1 MILAV
6 KFNNIEI
13 GVFSVELYFNEL
25 NHDTVK
31 LTGKFDVIPF
41 PDPVSK
47 TMLLRVEK
55 LFKVSMPYKL
65 VSEDMVR
72 QDTAGFLN
80 IILNNYAIEKITLID
95 DDGYVLIGNQAVNIW
110 DTVYDV
116 DDSTETK
123 SIYSEEFD
131 GIIFDFKLENK
142 VF

>member
-1 MILAV
+1 MILVV

-13 GVFSVELYFNEL
+13 GVFVVELYFNEL
-25 NHDTVK
+25 NHDAVK
-31 LTGKFDVIPF
+31 LTGEFDVMAF

-47 TMLLRVEK
+47 FMLLRVKK

-110 DTVYDV
+110 DNFYDV
-116 DDSTETK
+116 DNSEITK
-123 SIYSEEFD
+123 AIYSEEFD
-131 GIIFDFKLENK
+131 GIVFDFKLENK

>member
-1 MILAV
+1 M
-6 KFNNIEI
+6 
-13 GVFSVELYFNEL
+13 ELYFNEL
-25 NHDTVK
+25 NHDAVK
-31 LTGKFDVIPF
+31 LTGEFDVMAF

-110 DTVYDV
+110 DNFYDV
-116 DDSTETK
+116 DNSEITK

>member
-13 GVFSVELYFNEL
+13 GVFNVELYFNEL
-25 NHDTVK
+25 NHDAVK
-31 LTGKFDVIPF
+31 LVGKFDVISF
-41 PDPVSK
+41 PNPVSK
-47 TMLLRVEK
+47 FRLLRVEK
-55 LFKVSMPYKL
+55 LFEVSMPYKL

-80 IILNNYAIEKITLID
+80 IILNNYDIEKITLID
-95 DDGYVLIGNQAVNIW
+95 DNGYVLIGNQAVNIW
-110 DTVYDV
+110 DNFEDA
-116 DDSTETK
+116 DDSEITK
-123 SIYSEEFD
+123 SIYSEELD

>member
-13 GVFSVELYFNEL
+13 GVFIVELYFNEL
-25 NHDTVK
+25 NHDAVK
-31 LTGKFDVIPF
+31 LTGKFDVMAF
-41 PDPVSK
+41 PNPVSK
-47 TMLLRVEK
+47 FRLLRIEK
-55 LFKVSMPYKL
+55 LFEVSMPYKL

-80 IILNNYAIEKITLID
+80 IILNNYDIEKITLID
-95 DDGYVLIGNQAVNIW
+95 DNGYVLIGNQAVNIW
-110 DTVYDV
+110 DNFEDA
-116 DDSTETK
+116 DDSEITK
-123 SIYSEEFD
+123 SIYSEELD

>member
-1 MILAV
+1 M
-6 KFNNIEI
+6 
-13 GVFSVELYFNEL
+13 ELYFNEL
-25 NHDTVK
+25 NHDAVK
-31 LTGKFDVIPF
+31 LVGKFDVIPF

-47 TMLLRVEK
+47 FMLLRVK
-55 LFKVSMPYKL
+55 KMFKVSMPYKL

-95 DDGYVLIGNQAVNIW
+95 DNGYVLIGNQAVNIW
-110 DTVYDV
+110 DNFEDA
-116 DDSTETK
+116 DDSEITK
-123 SIYSEEFD
+123 SIYSEELD